1 MHVIVATLYGCRPFV
16 WQKVWLNLSSKS
28 FQPQNMHAVFHFEQ
42 KYKRKPDLTVE
53 SYVFET

>member
-1 MHVIVATLYGCRPFV
+1 MDVDLLD